1 MTNIPTPEESFDINV
16 ARTLTRLQTKEIK
29 QDKKKYV
36 FIPSTSKFD
45 FLSPN
50 QDFYDLSFRIV
61 RFKIT
66 DEAYETIIT
75 NLSKDEFCLEDFKK
89 LYNYRWQEEIAFNK
103 VKNTLGMIYFH
114 AINRQLIQQEINAT
128 L

>member
-114 AINRQLIQQEINAT
+114 AISRQLIQQEINAT